1 MTAGGW
7 AMFLGSWAFI
17 IGLTAF
23 TMNRVLRLR
32 QRDMERIHPLLDI
45 DTQDMDE
52 KKGQP

>member
-23 TMNRVLRLR
+23 CMNRVLRLR

-45 DTQDMDE
+45 DTQDTE
-52 KKGQP
+52 ESSRTP

>member
-7 AMFLGSWAFI
+7 AMFLGSWALI
-17 IGLTAF
+17 IWLAAF

-45 DTQDMDE
+45 DTQDTDE
-52 KKGQP
+52 KEGKP